1 MHVKIDFIVRRRT
14 ILSLFVST
22 RKGSGGSR
30 KFSGPRITVEE
41 DENDE
46 EEEEEEEEDK
56 DETED
61 GYVSDSSSTTS
72 DDLSVIEEERDGAWQ
87 CLL

>member
-1 MHVKIDFIVRRRT
+1 MWMRVIWT
-14 ILSLFVST
+14 LFVFA

-30 KFSGPRITVEE
+30 KFTGPRITVEE
-41 DENDE
+41 DDND
-46 EEEEEEEEDK
+46 EEEEEEDK